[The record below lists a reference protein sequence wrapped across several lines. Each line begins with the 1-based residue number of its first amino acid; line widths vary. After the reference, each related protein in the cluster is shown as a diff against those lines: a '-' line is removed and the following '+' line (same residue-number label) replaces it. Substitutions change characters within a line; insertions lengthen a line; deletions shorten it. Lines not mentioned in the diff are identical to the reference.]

1 MDTVSGGN
9 LHNLLTVVAQLS
21 LQYDSRMPDTDPTSA
36 DAEWKKI
43 QQNTFTRW
51 CNEHLKCVN
60 QYIYNLETDLCDGLK
75 LIALLQVLSHK
86 KLPRH
91 TKKPVFKPQKIE
103 NVSIALKFIEDEN
116 IRLVNIGK
124 RVHYLRLYS
133 QKSIS
138 SLSWLELIDGTG
150 NDRMFRSYT
159 AYGPVGGS
167 ERS

>member
-1 MDTVSGGN
+1 
-9 LHNLLTVVAQLS
+9 
-21 LQYDSRMPDTDPTSA
+21 MPDNDPTAA

-75 LIALLQVLSHK
+75 LISLLQVLSQK

-91 TKKPVFKPQKIE
+91 TKKPVFKSQKVE

-124 RVHYLRLYS
+124 FLFHEIYTCGIKIL
-133 QKSIS
+133 
-138 SLSWLELIDGTG
+138 LE
-150 NDRMFRSYT
+150 
-159 AYGPVGGS
+159 
-167 ERS
+167 